1 MKIGYARVSTTG
13 QDLQGQLEQL
23 QAQGVELDNIYQ
35 EKVTGTSTAQRKE
48 LESMLKHTRAG
59 DTVYITKIDRLAR
72 SIPDLHKIVGALNE
86 KGVSIH
92 FIQDNLQFEAGSNSP
107 MNTLMFNMLGSFA
120 QFERDLIVQRTTEG
134 RERARQQGKH
144 LGRPS
149 QPKDKIKRAVALF
162 HDRESNG
169 LSVKDIVDM
178 TGVPRATVYREAKK
192 VISTGESS
200 TYPTP

>member
-1 MKIGYARVSTTG
+1 MNIGYARVSTTG
-13 QDLQGQLEQL
+13 QDLQSQIEQL
-23 QAQGVELDNIYQ
+23 QAHGVELDNIYQ

-72 SIPDLHKIVGALNE
+72 SIPDLHKIVAALNE
-86 KGVSIH
+86 KDVSVH

-120 QFERDLIVQRTTEG
+120 QFERDLIIQRTTEG

-144 LGRPS
+144 LGRPA
-149 QPKDKIKRAVALF
+149 QPKDKIDRAVALF
-162 HDRESNG
+162 KDRESNG

-192 VISTGESS
+192 VKSAGDET
-200 TYPTP
+200 